1 MSRLRRLS
9 SFPALA
15 TLRLRHSWMSWRQR
29 LLERRLLRERKR
41 LVLLQGLSLQQE
53 RLLVRLEK
61 QLHPQLFLELQTLGV
76 HPHLVENNL
85 QGPKPPPEQIEVSL
99 LHLLQRHPL
108 SLTDRELTQ
117 APAPMPM
124 PEPEETQ
131 PPVQLELALRLG
143 LLPPPT

>member
-61 QLHPQLFLELQTLGV
+61 QLHPQLFLELPTLGV
-76 HPHLVENNL
+76 HPHLVENNQ
-85 QGPKPPPEQIEVSL
+85 QGTKPPE
-99 LHLLQRHPL
+99 PL
-108 SLTDRELTQ
+108 PQPAPDPLVLTDRELT
-117 APAPMPM
+117 PP
-124 PEPEETQ
+124 PEPEETM
-131 PPVQLELALRLG
+131 PPVQLELAQRLG
-143 LLPPPT
+143 LPLPPT

>member
-1 MSRLRRLS
+1 
-9 SFPALA
+9 
-15 TLRLRHSWMSWRQR
+15 MSWRQR

-61 QLHPQLFLELQTLGV
+61 QLHPQLFLELPVMGV
-76 HPHLVENNL
+76 HPHLVENNR
-85 QGPKPPPEQIEVSL
+85 QGTKPPTPEQMEVSL

-117 APAPMPM
+117 APAPMPE

-131 PPVQLELALRLG
+131 PPVQLELAQRLG
-143 LLPPPT
+143 LPPLPISPPSSES